1 MRMNAELLE
10 IYSDYLLSS
19 FGQTTATGLSS
30 LLDGEL
36 SHDQVTRF
44 LNRDDYDSK
53 MLWRHVKKA
62 VREAERED
70 GVLIFDDTIQEKPYT
85 DENELVCWHFDHTQG
100 RSVKG
105 INILNCLYHAGGV
118 SLPVAFELV
127 KKPTLYCDLKDRKV
141 KRKGDGTK
149 NEMLRRM
156 LKTCR
161 QNQLKYRYV
170 LADSWFSAQE
180 NLGVVREELNKHFIV
195 ALKSNRTVAL
205 TLEDKKEGRFVR
217 IDQLS
222 WTEQNPIKAW
232 LKGLDFPVLV
242 ARQVFTNKDGSIGI
256 LYLACSDLDC
266 DQAAIE
272 AIYQKRWK
280 VEVFHK
286 TLKSNASLAKSP
298 TQRVRAQGNHVF
310 LSIYAA
316 FRLECLS
323 IKQKLNHFALRAKLY
338 LKANRIAFDELQT
351 LKCVR

>member
-1 MRMNAELLE
+1 MNTELLE

-19 FGQTTATGLSS
+19 FGQTTATGLSN
-30 LLDGEL
+30 LLDGAL

-53 MLWRHVKKA
+53 TLWQHVKKT
-62 VREAERED
+62 VREMERED

-85 DENELVCWHFDHTQG
+85 DENELVCWHFDHTKG

-105 INILNCLYHAGGV
+105 INILNCLYHVGGV

-127 KKPTLYCDLKDRKV
+127 RKPYLYSDLATKKV
-141 KRKGDGTK
+141 KRKSEETK

-180 NLGVVREELNKHFIV
+180 NLSFVRHDLGKHFVV

-205 TLEDKKEGRFVR
+205 TLDDKQQGRFIR

-222 WTEQNPIKAW
+222 WTEQEPIQAW
-232 LKGLDFPVLV
+232 LKGLDFPVLLS
-242 ARQVFTNKDGSIGI
+242 RQVFTNKDGSTGI

-266 DQAAIE
+266 DQAVIE
-272 AIYQKRWK
+272 TIYQKRWK

-286 TLKSNASLAKSP
+286 TLKSNAALAKSP
-298 TQRVRAQGNHVF
+298 TQRVRTQGNHVF

-316 FRLECLS
+316 FRLECLA
-323 IKQKLNHFALRAKLY
+323 IKHKLNHFALRAKLY
-338 LKANRIAFDELQT
+338 LKAVRLAFDELQT
-351 LKCVR
+351 LKCVT

>member
-1 MRMNAELLE
+1 MNTELLE

-19 FGQTTATGLSS
+19 FGQTTATGLSN

-62 VREAERED
+62 VREVERED

-85 DENELVCWHFDHTQG
+85 DENELVCWHYDHTKG

-105 INILNCLYHAGGV
+105 INILNCLYHVGGV

-127 KKPTLYCDLKDRKV
+127 HKPHLYCDLATRQV
-141 KRKGDGTK
+141 KRKSEETK
-149 NEMLRRM
+149 NDMLRRM
-156 LKTCR
+156 LKACR

-180 NLGVVREELNKHFIV
+180 NLAFVRHDLDKHFVV
-195 ALKSNRTVAL
+195 ALKSNRTLAL

-217 IDQLS
+217 IDQLI
-222 WTEQNPIKAW
+222 WQEQKSVMAW
-232 LKGLDFPVLV
+232 LKGLDFPVQLS
-242 ARQVFTNKDGSIGI
+242 RQVFTNQDGSTGI

-266 DQAAIE
+266 DPAAIE

-280 VEVFHK
+280 VEVFH
-286 TLKSNASLAKSP
+286 LCPAGIRPSSP
-298 TQRVRAQGNHVF
+298 TPPWLNPRPNGSGPKATTFSCRSMPRSDWSVF
-310 LSIYAA
+310 QSSINSTISH
-316 FRLECLS
+316 LGPSC
-323 IKQKLNHFALRAKLY
+323 I
-338 LKANRIAFDELQT
+338 
-351 LKCVR
+351 

>member
-1 MRMNAELLE
+1 MNTELLE

-19 FGQTTATGLSS
+19 FGQTTATGLSN

-44 LNRDDYDSK
+44 LNWDDYDSK
-53 MLWRHVKKA
+53 TLWQHVKKA
-62 VREAERED
+62 VREVERED

-85 DENELVCWHFDHTQG
+85 DENELVCWHFDHTKG

-118 SLPVAFELV
+118 ALPVAFELV
-127 KKPTLYCDLKDRKV
+127 RKPYLYSDLATRKV
-141 KRKGDGTK
+141 KRKSEETK

-180 NLGVVREELNKHFIV
+180 NLTFVRESLGKHFVV
-195 ALKSNRTVAL
+195 ALKSNRTLAL
-205 TLEDKKEGRFVR
+205 SLEDKQQGRFIR
-217 IDQLS
+217 IDQLP
-222 WTEQNPIKAW
+222 WTEQKPIQAW
-232 LKGLDFPVLV
+232 LKGLDFPVLLS
-242 ARQVFTNKDGSIGI
+242 RQIFTNKDGSTGI

-272 AIYQKRWK
+272 AFYQKRWK

-286 TLKSNASLAKSP
+286 TLKSNAALAKSP

-316 FRLECLS
+316 YRLECLS
-323 IKQKLNHFALRAKLY
+323 IKHKLNHFALRAKLY
-338 LKANRIAFDELQT
+338 LKAVRLAFDELQT

>member
-1 MRMNAELLE
+1 MNTELLE

-44 LNRDDYDSK
+44 LNREDYDSK
-53 MLWRHVKKA
+53 HLWHQVKKT
-62 VREAERED
+62 VREVERED

-105 INILNCLYHAGGV
+105 INILNCLYHADGV

-127 KKPTLYCDLKDRKV
+127 RKPYLYSDLATRKV
-141 KRKGDGTK
+141 KRKSEETK
-149 NEMLRRM
+149 NDMLRAM

-180 NLGVVREELNKHFIV
+180 NLAFVRHDLGKHFVV
-195 ALKSNRTVAL
+195 ALKSNRTLAL
-205 TLEDKKEGRFVR
+205 TPEDKKEGRFVR
-217 IDQLS
+217 IDQLP
-222 WTEQNPIKAW
+222 WQGQEPTKAW
-232 LKGLDFPVLV
+232 LKGLDFPVLLS
-242 ARQVFTNKDGSIGI
+242 RQVFTNKDGSTGV

-272 AIYQKRWK
+272 TIYQKRWK

-286 TLKSNASLAKSP
+286 TLKSNAALAKSP
-298 TQRVRAQGNHVF
+298 TQRVRTQGNHVF

-323 IKQKLNHFALRAKLY
+323 IKHKLNHFALRAKLY
-338 LKANRIAFDELQT
+338 LKAVRLAFDELQT

>member
-1 MRMNAELLE
+1 MNTELLE

-30 LLDGEL
+30 LLDVEL

-53 MLWRHVKKA
+53 QLWHQVKKT
-62 VREAERED
+62 VREVERED

-85 DENELVCWHFDHTQG
+85 DENELVCWHFDHAQG

-105 INILNCLYHAGGV
+105 INIINCLYHVGGV

-127 KKPTLYCDLKDRKV
+127 RKPHLYSDLATKKV
-141 KRKGDGTK
+141 KRKSEETK
-149 NEMLRRM
+149 NDMLRQM

-180 NLGVVREELNKHFIV
+180 NLAFVREGLGKHFVV
-195 ALKSNRTVAL
+195 ALKSNRTLAL
-205 TLEDKKEGRFVR
+205 SLEDKKEGRFVR
-217 IDQLS
+217 IDQLP
-222 WTEQNPIKAW
+222 WTGQEPTQAW
-232 LKGLDFPVLV
+232 LKGLDFPVLLS
-242 ARQVFTNKDGSIGI
+242 RQVFTNKDGSTGI

-266 DQAAIE
+266 DQTAIE
-272 AIYQKRWK
+272 TIYQKRWK

-286 TLKSNASLAKSP
+286 TLKSNAALAKSP
-298 TQRVRAQGNHVF
+298 TQRVRTQGNHVF

-323 IKQKLNHFALRAKLY
+323 IKHKLNHFALRAKLY
-338 LKANRIAFDELQT
+338 LKAVRLTFDELQT

>member
-1 MRMNAELLE
+1 MNTGLLE

-30 LLDGEL
+30 LLDGAL

-53 MLWRHVKKA
+53 ILWRHVKKT
-62 VREAERED
+62 VREVERED

-85 DENELVCWHFDHTQG
+85 DENELVCWHFDHTQN

-105 INILNCLYHAGGV
+105 INILNCLYHSCGV

-127 KKPTLYCDLKDRKV
+127 RKPYLYSDLATKKV
-141 KRKGDGTK
+141 KRKSEETK

-180 NLGVVREELNKHFIV
+180 NLAFVREGLNRHFIV

-222 WTEQNPIKAW
+222 WTGQKPTKAW

-242 ARQVFTNKDGSIGI
+242 ARQVFTNKDGSTGI

-272 AIYQKRWK
+272 AIYQKRWQ
-280 VEVFHK
+280 VEIFHK
-286 TLKSNASLAKSP
+286 TLKSNAALAKSP

-310 LSIYAA
+310 LSIYAS

-323 IKQKLNHFALRAKLY
+323 IKHKLNHFALRAKLY

>member
-1 MRMNAELLE
+1 
-10 IYSDYLLSS
+10 LSS

-30 LLDGEL
+30 LLDGAI

-44 LNRDDYDSK
+44 LSWDDYDSK
-53 MLWRHVKKA
+53 LLWRHVKKT
-62 VREAERED
+62 VREIEQED

-105 INILNCLYHAGGV
+105 VNLLNCLYHAGGV
-118 SLPVAFELV
+118 ALPVAFELV
-127 KKPTLYCDLKDRKV
+127 RKPHLYSDVATKKV
-141 KRKGDGTK
+141 KRKSEETK
-149 NEMLRRM
+149 NEMLRQM

-180 NLGVVREELNKHFIV
+180 NLAFVREDLGKHFVV
-195 ALKSNRTVAL
+195 ALKSNRTLAL
-205 TLEDKKEGRFVR
+205 TFEDKKQGRFTR
-217 IDQLS
+217 IDQLA
-222 WTEQNPIKAW
+222 WPEQKPIKAW
-232 LKGLDFPVLV
+232 LKGLDFPVLLS
-242 ARQVFTNKDGSIGI
+242 RQVFTNKDGSTGI

-266 DQAAIE
+266 DPAAIE

-286 TLKSNASLAKSP
+286 TLKSNAALAKSP
-298 TQRVRAQGNHVF
+298 TQRVRTQGNHVF

-323 IKQKLNHFALRAKLY
+323 IKHKLNHFALRAKLY
-338 LKANRIAFDELQT
+338 LKASRIAFDELQT

>member
-1 MRMNAELLE
+1 MNTELLE

-30 LLDGEL
+30 LLDGKL

-44 LNRDDYDSK
+44 LNRDDYGSK
-53 MLWRHVKKA
+53 LLWRQVKKT
-62 VREAERED
+62 VREIESED

-85 DENELVCWHFDHTQG
+85 DENELVCWHFDHTKG

-105 INILNCLYHAGGV
+105 INILNCLCHAGGV

-127 KKPTLYCDLKDRKV
+127 RKPSLYSDLATKKV
-141 KRKGDGTK
+141 KRKSEETK

-156 LKTCR
+156 LGTCR

-180 NLGVVREELNKHFIV
+180 NLSFVREGLGKHFVV

-205 TLEDKKEGRFVR
+205 TLDGKQQGRFIR
-217 IDQLS
+217 IDQLP
-222 WTEQNPIKAW
+222 WTEQEPAQAW
-232 LKGLDFPVLV
+232 LKGVDFPVLLS
-242 ARQVFTNKDGSIGI
+242 RQVFTNKDGSTGI

-272 AIYQKRWK
+272 TIYQKRWK

-286 TLKSNASLAKSP
+286 TLKSNAALAKSP
-298 TQRVRAQGNHVF
+298 TQRVRTQGNHVF

-323 IKQKLNHFALRAKLY
+323 IKHKLNHFAPRAKLY
-338 LKANRIAFDELQT
+338 LKAVRLAFDELQT

>member
-1 MRMNAELLE
+1 MNTELLE

-30 LLDGEL
+30 LLDGKL

-44 LNRDDYDSK
+44 LNRDDYGSK
-53 MLWRHVKKA
+53 LLWRQVKKT
-62 VREAERED
+62 VREIESED
-70 GVLIFDDTIQEKPYT
+70 GVLIFDDTTQEKPYT
-85 DENELVCWHFDHTQG
+85 DENELVCWHFDHTKG

-105 INILNCLYHAGGV
+105 INILNCLCHAGGV

-127 KKPTLYCDLKDRKV
+127 RKPSLYSDLATKKV
-141 KRKGDGTK
+141 KRKSEETK

-156 LKTCR
+156 LGTCR
-161 QNQLKYRYV
+161 QNQMKYRYV

-180 NLGVVREELNKHFIV
+180 NLSFVREGLGKHFVV

-205 TLEDKKEGRFVR
+205 TLDGKQQGRFIR
-217 IDQLS
+217 IDQLP
-222 WTEQNPIKAW
+222 WTEQEPAQAW
-232 LKGLDFPVLV
+232 LKGVDFPVLLS
-242 ARQVFTNKDGSIGI
+242 RQVFTNKDGSTGI

-272 AIYQKRWK
+272 TIYQKRWK

-286 TLKSNASLAKSP
+286 TLKSNAALAKSP
-298 TQRVRAQGNHVF
+298 TQRVRTQGNHVF

-323 IKQKLNHFALRAKLY
+323 IKHKLNHFAPRAKLY
-338 LKANRIAFDELQT
+338 LKAVRLAFDELQT

>member
-1 MRMNAELLE
+1 MNTELLE

-19 FGQTTATGLSS
+19 FGQTTATGLSN

-53 MLWRHVKKA
+53 TLWHQVKKA
-62 VREAERED
+62 VREVERED

-85 DENELVCWHFDHTQG
+85 DENELVCWHFDHTKG

-127 KKPTLYCDLKDRKV
+127 RKPHLYSDLSTRQV
-141 KRKGDGTK
+141 KRKSEETK

-156 LKTCR
+156 LGVCR

-180 NLGVVREELNKHFIV
+180 NLAFVREGLDKHFVV
-195 ALKSNRTVAL
+195 ALKSNRTLAL
-205 TLEDKKEGRFVR
+205 ALEDKKEGRFVR
-217 IDQLS
+217 IDQLT
-222 WTEQNPIKAW
+222 WQEQNPIKAW
-232 LKGLDFPVLV
+232 LKGLDFPMLLR
-242 ARQVFTNKDGSIGI
+242 RQVFTNKDGSTGV

-266 DQAAIE
+266 DPAAIE
-272 AIYQKRWK
+272 TIYQKRWQ

-286 TLKSNASLAKSP
+286 TLKSNAALAKSP
-298 TQRVRAQGNHVF
+298 TQRVRTQGNHVF
-310 LSIYAA
+310 LCIYAA

-323 IKQKLNHFALRAKLY
+323 IKHKLNHFALRAKLY
-338 LKANRIAFDELQT
+338 LKAVRLAFDELQT

>member
-1 MRMNAELLE
+1 MNTELLE

-53 MLWRHVKKA
+53 LLWQQVKKV
-62 VREAERED
+62 VRDVERED

-105 INILNCLYHAGGV
+105 VNVLNCLYHAGDV

-127 KKPTLYCDLKDRKV
+127 RKPTLYSDVATKKV
-141 KRKGDGTK
+141 KRKSEETK

-161 QNQLKYRYV
+161 QNQLKYSYV

-180 NLGVVREELNKHFIV
+180 NLAFVRHDLDKHFIV

-205 TLEDKKEGRFVR
+205 TLEDKIQGCFVR
-217 IDQLS
+217 IDQLT
-222 WTEQNPIKAW
+222 WPEQKPIMAW
-232 LKGLDFPVLV
+232 LKGLDFPVLLS
-242 ARQVFTNKDGSIGI
+242 RQVFTNKDGSTGI

-266 DQAAIE
+266 DPAAIE

-298 TQRVRAQGNHVF
+298 TQRVRTQGNHVF
-310 LSIYAA
+310 MSIYAA

-323 IKQKLNHFALRAKLY
+323 IKHKLNHFALKAKLY
-338 LKANRIAFDELQT
+338 LKAVRLAFDELQT
-351 LKCVR
+351 LKCA

>member
-1 MRMNAELLE
+1 MNTELLE

-19 FGQTTATGLSS
+19 FGQTTATGLSN

-53 MLWRHVKKA
+53 TLWQHVKKT
-62 VREAERED
+62 VREMERED

-85 DENELVCWHFDHTQG
+85 DENEMVCWHFDHTQG

-105 INILNCLYHAGGV
+105 INILNCLYHVGGV

-127 KKPTLYCDLKDRKV
+127 RKPYLYSDLATKKV
-141 KRKGDGTK
+141 KRKSEETK

-180 NLGVVREELNKHFIV
+180 NLSFVRHDLGKHFVV

-205 TLEDKKEGRFVR
+205 TLDDKQQGRFIR

-222 WTEQNPIKAW
+222 WTEQKPAQAW
-232 LKGLDFPVLV
+232 LKGLDFPVLLS
-242 ARQVFTNKDGSIGI
+242 RQVFTNKDGSTGI

-266 DQAAIE
+266 DQAVIE
-272 AIYQKRWK
+272 TIYQKRWK

-286 TLKSNASLAKSP
+286 TLKSNAALAKSP
-298 TQRVRAQGNHVF
+298 TQRVRTQGNHVF

-316 FRLECLS
+316 YRLECLS
-323 IKQKLNHFALRAKLY
+323 IKHKLNHFALRAKLY
-338 LKANRIAFDELQT
+338 LKAVRLAFDELQT
-351 LKCVR
+351 LKCVT

>member
-1 MRMNAELLE
+1 MNTELLE

-19 FGQTTATGLSS
+19 FGQTTATGLSN

-44 LNRDDYDSK
+44 LNWDDYDSK
-53 MLWRHVKKA
+53 TLWQHVKKA
-62 VREAERED
+62 VREVERED

-85 DENELVCWHFDHTQG
+85 DENELVCWHFDHTKG

-118 SLPVAFELV
+118 ALPVAFELV
-127 KKPTLYCDLKDRKV
+127 RKPYLYSDLATRKV
-141 KRKGDGTK
+141 KRKSEETK

-161 QNQLKYRYV
+161 HNQLKYRYV

-180 NLGVVREELNKHFIV
+180 NLTFVREGLGKHFVV
-195 ALKSNRTVAL
+195 ALKSNRTLAL
-205 TLEDKKEGRFVR
+205 SLEDKQQGRFIR
-217 IDQLS
+217 IDQLP
-222 WTEQNPIKAW
+222 WTEQKPIQAW
-232 LKGLDFPVLV
+232 LKGLDFPVLLS
-242 ARQVFTNKDGSIGI
+242 RQIFTNKDGSTGI

-286 TLKSNASLAKSP
+286 TLKSNAALAKSP
-298 TQRVRAQGNHVF
+298 TQRARAQGNHVF

-316 FRLECLS
+316 YRLECLS
-323 IKQKLNHFALRAKLY
+323 IKHKLNHFALRAKLY
-338 LKANRIAFDELQT
+338 LKAVRLAFDELQT

>member
-1 MRMNAELLE
+1 MNTELLE

-19 FGQTTATGLSS
+19 FGQTTATGLSN
-30 LLDGEL
+30 LLDGAL

-53 MLWRHVKKA
+53 TLWQHVKKT
-62 VREAERED
+62 VREMERED

-85 DENELVCWHFDHTQG
+85 DENELVCWHFDHTKG

-105 INILNCLYHAGGV
+105 INILNCLYHVGGV

-127 KKPTLYCDLKDRKV
+127 RKPYLYSDLATKKV
-141 KRKGDGTK
+141 KRKSEETK

-180 NLGVVREELNKHFIV
+180 NLSFVRHDLGKHFVV

-205 TLEDKKEGRFVR
+205 TLDDKQQGRFIR

-222 WTEQNPIKAW
+222 WTEQEPIQAW
-232 LKGLDFPVLV
+232 LKGLDFPVLLS
-242 ARQVFTNKDGSIGI
+242 RQVFTNKDGSTGI

-266 DQAAIE
+266 DQAAIQT
-272 AIYQKRWK
+272 IYQKRWK

-286 TLKSNASLAKSP
+286 TLKSNAALAKSP
-298 TQRVRAQGNHVF
+298 TQRVRTQGNHVF

-316 FRLECLS
+316 FRLECLA
-323 IKQKLNHFALRAKLY
+323 IKHKLNHFALRAKLY
-338 LKANRIAFDELQT
+338 LKAVRLAFDELQT
-351 LKCVR
+351 LKCVT